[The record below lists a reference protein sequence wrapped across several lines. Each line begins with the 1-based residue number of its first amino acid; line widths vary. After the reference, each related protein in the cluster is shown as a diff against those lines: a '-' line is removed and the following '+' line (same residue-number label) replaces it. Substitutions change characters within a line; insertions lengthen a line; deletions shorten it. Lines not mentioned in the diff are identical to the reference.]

1 MGPTIRNEAPDRA
14 ATTTPAAASGGLRTA
29 SIGRR
34 RGPLGVSGG
43 DLVNASGMSAAQ
55 HSSARMLY
63 DTELTGVSTLI
74 INCEAS
80 DPPHINGP
88 ISAHGPPR
96 GSGWSLWPVTRP
108 QFQYSTPPRID
119 LSQPASLP
127 KRWGRRS
134 AYAPAGRWHQ
144 WL

>member
-14 ATTTPAAASGGLRTA
+14 ATTTPAAASGELRTA

-34 RGPLGVSGG
+34 RGPLGVSGGG

-80 DPPHINGP
+80 DPPPYQRPDKRPWSAPRVWLVTLACNQAS
-88 ISAHGPPR
+88 IS
-96 GSGWSLWPVTRP
+96 V
-108 QFQYSTPPRID
+108 
-119 LSQPASLP
+119 
-127 KRWGRRS
+127 
-134 AYAPAGRWHQ
+134 
-144 WL
+144 